1 MKLLKSSKALKEDRS
16 TSAIFFT
23 PWLSAVEMAKL
34 RNLQSRCRQLNDGVL
49 VRKDGRKPYIVIS
62 GRLMKRAV
70 NGELSPVR
78 EDLDVASIIAT
89 NQPQPL
95 QRPSPLHSRP
105 ASSSVTTTTIEAS
118 ISLPTTD
125 TIAARV
131 NSDSSSTP
139 AITSNN
145 QQGPKNGGKGS
156 L

>member
-1 MKLLKSSKALKEDRS
+1 MKLLKSSKVLKEDRS

-23 PWLSAVEMAKL
+23 PWLSTVEMAKL
-34 RNLQSRCRQLNDGVL
+34 RNIQSRCRQLSDGVP

-70 NGELSPVR
+70 NGELSHMQ

-95 QRPSPLHSRP
+95 QRPSPLHLRP
-105 ASSSVTTTTIEAS
+105 ASSSVMTTIIEAS

-125 TIAARV
+125 TIAVRV

-139 AITSNN
+139 AVTSNN
-145 QQGPKNGGKGS
+145 QQGLKNGGRGS